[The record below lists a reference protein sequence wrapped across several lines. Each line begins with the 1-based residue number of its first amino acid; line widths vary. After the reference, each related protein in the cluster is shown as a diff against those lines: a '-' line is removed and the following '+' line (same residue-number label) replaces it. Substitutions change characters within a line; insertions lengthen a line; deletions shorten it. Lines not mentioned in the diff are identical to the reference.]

1 MPAIRVT
8 HVING
13 LERGGAE
20 SVLARLVAG
29 LDRQAIEN
37 RVISLTG
44 QGPIGNELA
53 DAGISVAALD
63 LPRSLSG
70 AAQGGR
76 LARAIRKG
84 APDIV
89 QTWMYHSDLLGGL
102 AARLTGSAP
111 VIWNLRQSNFDP
123 DQTKRLTLVTARAAA
138 KLSPYIPWA
147 IVCGSYAAR
156 EVHSGLGY
164 DASKMLVIAN
174 GFDSDHFKPSAD
186 SRGAFRAKL
195 GESENSLLIGLP
207 ARYHPQKDHGTFLRA
222 AAEVARRVPSSRFVI
237 FGDRVNE
244 ENSEL
249 FRLISDLGLSDR
261 VRAIG
266 PLADPRE
273 AYCAM
278 DIAVSS
284 SAFGEGTPN
293 VIGEAMSCA
302 VPCIATDVGDSRR
315 LIGATGIMVP
325 PSQPQA
331 LAQAIETL
339 AEMDA
344 GRRRAMGQNARR
356 RIQTEFPID
365 MMVQRYEL
373 LYRRV
378 FSQRFS
384 RTRLAAAR

>member
-1 MPAIRVT
+1 MSAIRVT

-20 SVLARLVAG
+20 SVLARLIPR
-29 LDRQAIEN
+29 LDRQAFEN

-44 QGPIGNELA
+44 QGPIGTELL
-53 DAGISVAALD
+53 DAGISVDALGF
-63 LPRSLSG
+63 PRSLAS
-70 AAQGGR
+70 AVQSGR
-76 LARAIRKG
+76 LVRTIRNG
-84 APDIV
+84 TPDIV
-89 QTWMYHSDLLGGL
+89 QTWMYHSNLLGGL
-102 AARLTGSAP
+102 AARWAGSAP

-123 DQTKRLTLVTARAAA
+123 DQTKKLTLVTARVAAR
-138 KLSPYIPWA
+138 LSPYVPWA

-164 DASKMLVIAN
+164 DTNKMLVIAN
-174 GFDSDHFKPSAD
+174 GFDSEHFKPSAD
-186 SRGAFRAKL
+186 SRAAFRAKF
-195 GESENSLLIGLP
+195 GESEGSLLIGLP
-207 ARYHPQKDHGTFLRA
+207 ARYHPQKDHETFLRA
-222 AAEVARRVPSSRFVI
+222 AAEVAQAVPSSRFVM
-237 FGDRVNE
+237 FGDRVDG
-244 ENSEL
+244 ENAEL
-249 FRLISDLGLSDR
+249 LQLVSNHGLSDR
-261 VRAIG
+261 VLMTG
-266 PLADPRE
+266 SLADPRE

-331 LAQAIETL
+331 LVQAILTL
-339 AEMDA
+339 ANMDD
-344 GRRRAMGQNARR
+344 GRRRAEGQKARR
-356 RIQTEFPID
+356 RIQTAFPID
-365 MMVQRYEL
+365 MMVRRYEL

-378 FSQRFS
+378 FSQRFA
-384 RTRLAAAR
+384 RTRPAAAR

>member
-20 SVLARLVAG
+20 SVLARLVTR
-29 LDRQAIEN
+29 LDRQAIES

-44 QGPIGNELA
+44 HGPIGTELV
-53 DAGISVAALD
+53 DAGVPVSVLD
-63 LPRSLSG
+63 FSWNLSA
-70 AAQGGR
+70 AAQCGR
-76 LARAIRKG
+76 LVRTIRNG

-89 QTWMYHSDLLGGL
+89 QTWMFHSDLIGGL
-102 AARLTGSAP
+102 AARLAGSAP
-111 VIWNLRQSNFDP
+111 VIWNLRQSNFDL
-123 DQTKRLTLVTARAAA
+123 DQTKRLTLVTARVAA
-138 KLSPYIPWA
+138 KLSPYVPWA

-156 EVHSGLGY
+156 EVHSGRGY

-174 GFDSDHFKPSAD
+174 GFDSEHFKPDAD
-186 SRGAFRAKL
+186 SRGAFRARL
-195 GESENSLLIGLP
+195 GESESSFLIGLP
-207 ARYHPQKDHGTFLRA
+207 ARYHPQKDHVTFLRA
-222 AAEVARRVPSSRFVI
+222 AAEVARTVPSSRFVM
-237 FGDRVNE
+237 FGDRVE
-244 ENSEL
+244 AENAEL
-249 FRLISDLGLSDR
+249 LRLVSDYGLSDR
-261 VRAIG
+261 VRMIG

-278 DIAVSS
+278 DIVVSS
-284 SAFGEGTPN
+284 SAFGEGFPN
-293 VIGEAMSCA
+293 VIGESMSCA

-315 LIGATGIMVP
+315 LIGSTGIVVP

-339 AEMDA
+339 AKMGD

-365 MMVQRYEL
+365 MMVRRYEL

-378 FSQRFS
+378 FSQRFA
-384 RTRLAAAR
+384 RIRLAAAQ